1 MNLNRDNNRRTL
13 PSELLVIIINSEC
26 SVRSNRTG
34 DESEQSGTAGRARG
48 VQKSGSRK
56 RPSSSRGHTFR
67 VFAPHEIRITP
78 VSSSSLFLFFLF
90 LTLYSFRLSDTSA
103 SLDILHRFL
112 YLFRREIAIFS
123 FLFLLSFFIS
133 YATRKRV
140 DRIVQS
146 FVCPS
151 NVCFCC
157 MRGI

>member
-1 MNLNRDNNRRTL
+1 MRANKVERQNVRAEFKKAVQGSARVVAEGI
-13 PSELLVIIINSEC
+13 PS
-26 SVRSNRTG
+26 
-34 DESEQSGTAGRARG
+34 
-48 VQKSGSRK
+48 
-56 RPSSSRGHTFR
+56 

-103 SLDILHRFL
+103 SSDILHRFL

-157 MRGI
+157 MRGIWYGSTCVLRFIHHSYQHNQRAILYYCVIAHGMIR